1 LLKSGGAMGII
12 LRRIVNGLDGMILLL
27 LLIFMFISIACIYSA
42 TWKDPDYAGSHI
54 RMIYFYGLGFLIVF
68 GMLFVNYKI
77 LMKLSVYYYLIG
89 LGLLVFLYFKGDTI
103 NNAQGW
109 FTITPGLSF
118 QPAEL
123 CKLLLI
129 LFLAYYLTKRDVESL
144 GLFKEVL
151 PMGIFTLVPFLLV
164 LMQPDLGNSIGYLV
178 IFIVVCW
185 VGNIRYKHAL
195 IGLILIAIV
204 SSASL
209 YVYIHYHQEIK
220 AFMAAKNKEYWLD
233 RIDAVLLP
241 DQASDKATYHMK
253 QAVKAIGSGMMEGDG
268 YRHGNSVQTGQV
280 PYTYSD
286 SIFVVIG
293 EEFGFMGSSVLLML
307 YFFLIYRMMLIAL
320 TLTTKMGTYIIAGI
334 SAMFLFQVFENVGM
348 LLGIMPLTGIT
359 LPFISYGGTSLLINM
374 ISVGFV
380 LNIKIYDGIIVEHH
394 AALDPITYPVSK

>member
-1 LLKSGGAMGII
+1 
-12 LRRIVNGLDGMILLL
+12 
-27 LLIFMFISIACIYSA
+27 
-42 TWKDPDYAGSHI
+42 
-54 RMIYFYGLGFLIVF
+54 
-68 GMLFVNYKI
+68 
-77 LMKLSVYYYLIG
+77 MKLSVYYYLIG

-164 LMQPDLGNSIGYLV
+164 LLQPDLGNSIGYLV

-220 AFMAAKNKEYWLD
+220 A
-233 RIDAVLLP
+233 
-241 DQASDKATYHMK
+241 S
-253 QAVKAIGSGMMEGDG
+253 
-268 YRHGNSVQTGQV
+268 GQV

-286 SIFVVIG
+286 SIFVVVG

-380 LNIKIYDGIIVEHH
+380 LNIKIYDGIVVEHH
-394 AALDPITYPVSK
+394 AAPDPITYPVSK